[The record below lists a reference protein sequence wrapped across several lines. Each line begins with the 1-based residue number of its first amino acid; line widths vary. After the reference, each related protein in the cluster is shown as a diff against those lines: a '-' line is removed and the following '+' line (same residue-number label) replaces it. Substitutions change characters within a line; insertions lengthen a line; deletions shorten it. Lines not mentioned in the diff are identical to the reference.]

1 MFNLVYKD
9 FKLAIHP
16 FFLLLPILTGALMLI
31 PGWLY
36 LLVLM
41 YFSFITVPNL
51 LANYKTNSDLMLS
64 ALMPVKRKDIVASR
78 IISIMLLEL
87 LHIGFAIIYAIINHN
102 IYDPT
107 WFIFIQPNIAYFGL
121 SFIMYALFNVVL
133 FPLYFKTGY
142 TYGVATVAA
151 ITAMTIFGAMVEY
164 IALRNQMVSEFL
176 RGSEGWISHIGLL
189 IIGIVIYVLLGILS
203 YNLSVKRFEK
213 VDI

>member
-16 FFLLLPILTGALMLI
+16 FFLFLPILTGALMLI

-51 LANYKTNSDLMLS
+51 FANYKTNNDLMLS
-64 ALMPVKRKDIVASR
+64 TLMPVTRKDIVASR
-78 IISIMLLEL
+78 IISIMTLEL
-87 LHIGFAIIYAIINHN
+87 LHIVFAVVYAVINNN
-102 IYDPT
+102 IYDST
-107 WFIFIQPNIAYFGL
+107 WFIFIQPNVAYFGL
-121 SFIMYALFNVVL
+121 VFIMFALFNVIL

-151 ITAMTIFGAMVEY
+151 ITVMTIFGGVVEY
-164 IALRNQMVSEFL
+164 MALKNQTISQFL
-176 RGSEGWISHIGLL
+176 RGSEGLMSHIGLL
-189 IIGIVIYVLLGILS
+189 VIGIVTFVLFGILG
-203 YNLSVKRFEK
+203 YFISVKKFEK